1 MKDELMEKMKLS
13 DIHGKEKNYET
24 VLHESRLAVQN
35 YVRTGYK
42 SKQLGLIIDCE
53 DKFHENYKKLLET
66 ELHKE
71 IVPNLP
77 KLLYIGSKPIPQ
89 TAYKINDC
97 GSFFFTNICIN
108 DII

>member
-42 SKQLGLIIDCE
+42 SKQLGLIM
-53 DKFHENYKKLLET
+53 K
-66 ELHKE
+66 
-71 IVPNLP
+71 
-77 KLLYIGSKPIPQ
+77 
-89 TAYKINDC
+89 
-97 GSFFFTNICIN
+97 
-108 DII
+108 